1 MPLPQTETLVA
12 TKSRS
17 VLNRTWFGKPRSRF
31 RSLGTLGHLL
41 VGTWATIAAVITAQ
55 QLNPVQYLEQQFQSL
70 FFELRGPMQ
79 PPQDIVILAMDADTI
94 AKGQDYQLDP
104 TALPFFESLQKTPPK
119 RTAYAI
125 AIQRLMSAGAK
136 SVAIDVL
143 FDAPSAHSPHDDRRF
158 QKVLN
163 QYPGR
168 ITLAAEYD
176 NQVPDALTESTVE
189 AARQRDITKLLMPN
203 PLFQTSPESVGFIN
217 FSLAAN
223 GQIRSLGSQFQ
234 QQLALSHAI
243 GNQADQQII
252 QEALQTIAV
261 PPFADAALQAAGKP
275 IAPPRGQD
283 LFFYGPAGT
292 FQHIPL
298 WQVLDPEN
306 WKVHLEQGTFRNK
319 IVLIGPTAPFYR
331 DLHSTPFAGSVLY
344 PNPMPGV
351 EVHATAIATLME
363 NRAIAATFPLPW
375 QQGGFVLVIVLAL
388 GYVQSRP
395 QRSLFRL
402 GLSIGLSVG
411 VGLIGY
417 VTFVYGLLTLPIA
430 VPIGAIVLS
439 GVTYVATAS
448 AKELWER
455 NQLRQILERQVEE
468 ASQGST
474 LVSEI
479 ASKIDSFQD
488 LLKLEQKLAGT
499 KLKGRYK
506 IVKVL
511 GSGGFGETYVAEDL
525 DLPANPACV
534 VKLLK
539 PASKNIKLLKLA
551 QRLFKREAEALER
564 LGKHEQ
570 IPELMAYFEENE
582 KFYLVQEYII
592 GESLSVRLGLGK
604 ILPESQVTFLL
615 QELLKILEFVHSE
628 RVIHRDIK
636 PSNIILRA
644 SDGKPVLIDF
654 GAVKDIRELSEESE
668 QTIGIGTKG
677 YMPVEQQMGEPR
689 PCSDIYAVG
698 MIGIQAVTGLPP
710 NELPTVQSNAKI
722 YEIGWRS
729 KAPQV
734 SHALAEVLSKMA
746 CPYYPDRYQTATEAL
761 QALQQVVIASTGIAP
776 RFDVILPEHH
786 LEFDREANGSGTSA
800 AAATRLWTCGSM
812 PQTAEADLLEP
823 NSEADST
830 ESGSTSS

>member
-1 MPLPQTETLVA
+1 MPLPETETLVA
-12 TKSRS
+12 TKPRS
-17 VLNRTWFGKPRSRF
+17 VINRTRLGVPRSRF
-31 RSLGTLGHLL
+31 RSLAVLGHVL
-41 VGTWATIAAVITAQ
+41 VGTWATIAAVATGY
-55 QLNPVQYLEQQFQSL
+55 QLNSAQYLEQQLQSL
-70 FFELRGPMQ
+70 FFEIRGPVK
-79 PPQDIVILAMDADTI
+79 PPQDIIILAMDTDTI
-94 AKGQDYQLDP
+94 AKGQDYELDP
-104 TALPFFESLQKTPPK
+104 AALPFFESLQKAPPK

-136 SVAIDVL
+136 SVAIDVV
-143 FDAPSAHSPHDDRRF
+143 FDAPGAHGEADDRRL
-158 QKVLN
+158 QKALR

-168 ITLAAEYD
+168 ITLAVQYD
-176 NQVPDALTESTVE
+176 DQVPESATYQAVE
-189 AARQRDITKLLMPN
+189 VARQRDMTKLLLPN
-203 PLFQTSPESVGFIN
+203 RLFQTSPSSVGFIN
-217 FSLAAN
+217 LPVAVN
-223 GQIRSLGSQFQ
+223 GQFRGLGSQFQ
-234 QQLALSHAI
+234 QQLVLNHAI
-243 GNQADQQII
+243 GDQSVQQGI
-252 QEALQTIAV
+252 QEALQEMAV
-261 PPFADAALQAAGKP
+261 PSFAEAALQAAGKTVS
-275 IAPPRGQD
+275 PPRGQEM
-283 LFFYGPAGT
+283 FFYGPVGT
-292 FQHIPL
+292 FQRVPL

-319 IVLIGPTAPFYR
+319 IVLIGPTAPIYR
-331 DLHSTPFAGSVLY
+331 DFHATPFAGSWLY
-344 PNPMPGV
+344 PNPIPGV
-351 EVHATAIATLME
+351 EVHATAIATLIE
-363 NRAIAATFPLPW
+363 NRSIAAVFPFPW
-375 QQGGFVLVIVLAL
+375 QQGGFVLVTVLAV
-388 GYVQSRP
+388 GYLQSRP
-395 QRSLFRL
+395 RRSLFRL
-402 GLSIGLSVG
+402 GLAIGLMVG
-411 VGLIGY
+411 IGIVGY

-430 VPIGAIVLS
+430 VPMGAIVLS
-439 GVTYVATAS
+439 GVTYIATAS

-592 GESLSVRLGLGK
+592 GESLSSRLGLGK

-628 RVIHRDIK
+628 HVIHRDIK

-644 SDGKPVLIDF
+644 ADGKPVLIDF
-654 GAVKDIRELSEESE
+654 GAVKDIRQLSEESG

-698 MIGIQAVTGLPP
+698 MIGIQALTGLPP
-710 NELPTVQSNAKI
+710 NELPTVQSDAKM

-734 SHALAEVLSKMA
+734 SHALAKVLSKMV

-761 QALQQVVIASTGIAP
+761 QALQQVAIASTGVVP
-776 RFDVILPEHH
+776 RFDVVMPENH
-786 LEFDREANGSGTSA
+786 LETDQDASDSGTSA
-800 AAATRLWTCGSM
+800 AAPTRIWTCGSL
-812 PQTAEADLLEP
+812 PETDSLPETARADLTQ
-823 NSEADST
+823 SE
-830 ESGSTSS
+830 